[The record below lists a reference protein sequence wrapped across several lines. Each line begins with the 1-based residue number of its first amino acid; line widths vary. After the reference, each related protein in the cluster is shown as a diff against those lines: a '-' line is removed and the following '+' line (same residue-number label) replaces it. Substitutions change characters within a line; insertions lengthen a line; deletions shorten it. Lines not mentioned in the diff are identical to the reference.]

1 MINIQTRL
9 SRIYSKEKDMV
20 SVSVIIPA
28 YNESRT
34 LQRILGFLEEQDFKD
49 MEVIFVVDE
58 RSTDGT
64 AEYVNGMAENAGNLK
79 VILQD
84 GAGRLG
90 EARNIGL
97 EAAAGKYVWFLDA
110 DDRPY
115 PDFLRTM
122 HSLAEKHDAEIT
134 QCNFIRSSDPETE
147 EPDTEC
153 TPLVASGKDALIE
166 RAYERVP
173 VTAWSMLIRRDF
185 LLNNN
190 LIFPEGG
197 YAEDVDFIYR
207 AFEKCQ
213 RYCYCGKPMY
223 LYLEN
228 DNSVCFSKQ
237 NERGQGEISVY
248 GGLYDH
254 FRNGDPEF
262 YKIFR
267 RRSALMRVR
276 SASHMDHGNFVTY
289 IKGRE
294 CRDMMKTELS
304 DPLTPEYVWLRL
316 SPTTYYIVIK
326 IFLKFIYYR
335 DKRIFGRRSGK

>member
-1 MINIQTRL
+1 
-9 SRIYSKEKDMV
+9 MV

-28 YNESRT
+28 YNESGT
-34 LQRILGFLEEQDFKD
+34 LRRISRFLEEQEFGD
-49 MEVIFVVDE
+49 MEVIFVVDD

-64 AEYVNGMAENAGNLK
+64 PELVEEMAQVSGKLRA
-79 VILQD
+79 ILQK
-84 GAGRLG
+84 GPGGLG
-90 EARNIGL
+90 GARNIGL
-97 EAAAGKYVWFLDA
+97 DAAAGKYVWFLDA

-122 HSLAEKHDAEIT
+122 YSLAEEHDAEIT
-134 QCNFIRSSDPETE
+134 QCNFIRSSDPETK

-153 TPLVASGKDALIE
+153 DALVASGKEALTE
-166 RAYERVP
+166 RVHERVP

-185 LLNNN
+185 LLNNE
-190 LIFPEGG
+190 LRFSEGG

-207 AFEKCQ
+207 AFEKCR

-228 DNSVCFSKQ
+228 ENSICFTKQ
-237 NERGQGEISVY
+237 NERGQGEISTY
-248 GGLYDH
+248 DSLYEH

-262 YKIFR
+262 YKVFR

-276 SASHMDHGNFVTY
+276 SASHMEYGNFVSY
-289 IKGRE
+289 IKSRE
-294 CRDMMKTELS
+294 CRDMMKRELS
-304 DPLTPEYVWLRL
+304 DPLTPEYIWLRL
-316 SPTTYYIVIK
+316 SPTTYYIAIK

-335 DKRIFGRRSGK
+335 DKRIFGRRPRK